1 MWDATCPD
9 TLAPS
14 HIHLAV
20 REAGAVAE
28 EAEKKKHSK
37 YSQLSVSHNFVPIA
51 VESMSTLGQRPSHCF
66 ASLAIALFPP
76 HLSPS
81 PIITTC
87 RGWPWQCS
95 REMPW
100 LSSGL
105 LPRSFSN
112 TIFLFIINC
121 SIIYFYCSYLL

>member
-20 REAGAVAE
+20 REAEAVAE

-51 VESMSTLGQRPSHCF
+51 VESMSTLGPEAQSLFRELGHRLISTTSEPLAHHYFVQRVAMAVQQGNAVAVLGTA
-66 ASLAIALFPP
+66 AS
-76 HLSPS
+76 
-81 PIITTC
+81 
-87 RGWPWQCS
+87 
-95 REMPW
+95 
-100 LSSGL
+100 
-105 LPRSFSN
+105 
-112 TIFLFIINC
+112 FI
-121 SIIYFYCSYLL
+121 